1 MRTCSSPISPPATRS
16 AVIDD
21 CQEPYGEVIGDIYS
35 NVCPNLA
42 ENTVRHS
49 GGRRNPALIFFSCL
63 KVLDTGFRRYDDL
76 KLCGDPP
83 SANLNQRLPSIL
95 SSFRAL
101 PYSMASRSLS
111 VQFID

>member
-83 SANLNQRLPSIL
+83 VSQSESKTAFDSEQL
-95 SSFRAL
+95 SRIAVQHGFAFAFRT
-101 PYSMASRSLS
+101 
-111 VQFID
+111 VH